1 MAAEKKDF
9 YESLGVS
16 KDAGEEDI
24 KKAYRKMAKQYHPDV
39 NPGDAASEAKFK
51 EISEAYEIL
60 SDPEKKSRYD
70 RFGHAGVDPSYSGG
84 GGAGFEGF
92 GGFDDLGDI
101 LNSFFGGGRASARSR
116 NAPRKGD
123 NVGVEVIVSFE
134 EAAFGCERNVDVTRI
149 EECEKCAG
157 SGAREGTTPETCT
170 ECGGSGTVTSA
181 QRTMFGMMQS
191 TVDCPT
197 CQGRGKTIKNPCD
210 KCKGLGRVRRKK
222 KINVKIPAGIDDGQ
236 RINMRGQGSAGL
248 NGGTPGDLYI
258 SVTVLPHR
266 HFVREGN
273 AVLYEM
279 PISFAQAALGD
290 ELEVP
295 TLDGKVKYK
304 IPEGTQTG
312 TVFRL
317 RGKGIPNLHRESSRG
332 DQFVTVRIA
341 TPTGLTAEQK
351 ELLRQ
356 FAALRGGDVPPLEN
370 EEKPKK
376 KKKK

>member
-1 MAAEKKDF
+1 MAEKKDY

-16 KDAGEEDI
+16 KGAGEDEI

-39 NPGDAASEAKFK
+39 NPGDKSAEAKFK

-70 RFGHAGVDPSYSGG
+70 RFGHAGVDPSYG
-84 GGAGFEGF
+84 GGASGFDGF

-101 LNSFFGGGRASARSR
+101 LNSFFGGGGRSSSRSR

-123 NVGVEVIVSFE
+123 NVGVEAIISFE
-134 EAAFGCERNVDVTRI
+134 EAAFGCERNLDVTRI
-149 EECEKCAG
+149 ETCDKCGG
-157 SGAREGTTPETCT
+157 SGAREGTHPETCS
-170 ECGGSGTVTSA
+170 ECGGSGSVTSA

-191 TVDCPT
+191 TVDCPK
-197 CQGRGKTIKNPCD
+197 CQGRGKIITHPCE
-210 KCKGLGRVRRKK
+210 KCRGAGRVRAKK
-222 KINVKIPAGIDDGQ
+222 TINVKIPAGIDDGQ
-236 RINMRGQGSAGL
+236 RISMRGQGSAGI
-248 NGGTPGDLYI
+248 NGGSPGDLYI
-258 SVTVLPHR
+258 SVTVLAHK
-266 HFVREGN
+266 HFIREGN

-304 IPEGTQTG
+304 MPEGTQTG
-312 TVFRL
+312 SVFRL
-317 RGKGIPNLHRESSRG
+317 RGKGIPVLNREGSRG
-332 DQFVTVRIA
+332 DQYVTVNVV
-341 TPTGLTAEQK
+341 TPTNLSAEEK

-356 FAALRGGDVPPLEN
+356 LAAISGGEVPTVGKHD
-370 EEKPKK
+370 KPKK
-376 KKKK
+376 KKRK